1 MAAKIRITDFRK
13 AYDGLDWARDWNQ
26 GGSTAEN
33 LRCDLAA
40 QLKPRITQL
49 REMLPLVQPRFSR
62 DTKEAVESLDR
73 AEKAI
78 LRNQLGRATLFQIL
92 GSREIPGDQYR
103 EALRVSTGAIRAF
116 VDTLEPGEVS
126 LMVANLK
133 RSPIFEE
140 GSKFL
145 ESWTLPDPDAKP
157 SNCVKFPGK

>member
-1 MAAKIRITDFRK
+1 MSTSIKIAEFRN
-13 AYDGLDWARDWNQ
+13 AYNGLDWARDWNQ

-33 LRCDLAA
+33 LRCDLAI
-40 QLKPRITQL
+40 QLQPRIAKL
-49 REMLPLVQPRFSR
+49 REMLPLVKPRFSR

-92 GSREIPGDQYR
+92 GSREIPGGQYR
-103 EALRVSTGAIRAF
+103 EALRVATGAITVF
-116 VDTLEPGEVS
+116 VGTLEPGEVS

-157 SNCVKFPGK
+157 SNCIKFPGK